1 MAFISIVDYKFK
13 TIMDNTA
20 QITSRKTVKDG
31 NKTRVVED
39 YYEAVPYE
47 PMRLKVAYDDGVKFT
62 PDVKIQVNDL
72 NKGKKQFLNL
82 SGTGDKFKITV
93 LVHNKEIWNSG
104 VHGAN
109 GKLKRGY
116 VRSVLN
122 KWIRNMTP
130 LWVVSS
136 GAVDVKSGPYII
148 TDNPSRKQTARG
160 GYSAWELEFT
170 KYYPVKTVGFNVENK
185 NAKKAIASYKSSTT
199 KKAQVKKYS
208 SLQRE
213 LLYCRV
219 AHWEYSKTKK
229 VVGCFKYL
237 QMWLKKYGFYKQA
250 IDGWYGNYTLASVKA
265 FQKKYSKKFKL
276 KTNGIVDKATLEA
289 MVKIDIAYEKRKSAN
304 KTVKKSTKNTKKK
317 AKGK

>member
-122 KWIRNMTP
+122 KWIRNMKP
-130 LWVVSS
+130 EKLVVILLQPPGKHEIYLNDILKHS
-136 GAVDVKSGPYII
+136 GTLNRYQKLGS
-148 TDNPSRKQTARG
+148 
-160 GYSAWELEFT
+160 FFF
-170 KYYPVKTVGFNVENK
+170 GFGT
-185 NAKKAIASYKSSTT
+185 SY
-199 KKAQVKKYS
+199 
-208 SLQRE
+208 
-213 LLYCRV
+213 LL
-219 AHWEYSKTKK
+219 
-229 VVGCFKYL
+229 L
-237 QMWLKKYGFYKQA
+237 
-250 IDGWYGNYTLASVKA
+250 
-265 FQKKYSKKFKL
+265 
-276 KTNGIVDKATLEA
+276 
-289 MVKIDIAYEKRKSAN
+289 
-304 KTVKKSTKNTKKK
+304 
-317 AKGK
+317 